1 MKKILLGIAIVGTL
15 ATVYNNTFAKMDH
28 SSGHGHSH
36 NTSFNQNSSVKEF
49 QKPLLLPP
57 ILKGE
62 VKNGVRTFDLN
73 VTKGKW
79 EFIDGNLTE
88 TYGYN
93 GPILGPVLSL
103 KKGEKTNINITNNLS
118 EETTVHW
125 HGGILSQDVDG
136 VHNADIQPDQSKN
149 VEFILNQPAA
159 TLWFHPHPMHK
170 TASQVYKGL
179 AGLIYLE
186 DEVSEKLNIPK
197 TYGVDDFPIVIQDKK
212 LTTDGQLTYSTTHME
227 KIHGKSGGYLMIN
240 GIISPFVEVPNG
252 LVRLRVVN
260 GSNATNYDIDLNG
273 EQFYQIGS
281 DGGLLNSP
289 ISMKKLTL
297 APGERGEILV
307 NSKKLNQKSYLYVN
321 GKEALE
327 LRKNKKSGLTTIP
340 KTLVEIPEVTKNLS
354 NLKTRTF
361 TLKTTSKGNTIN
373 NTPYNMDKLNFDV
386 QKGTQEIWEVKNGS
400 KMMDMPHPFHVHG
413 AQFRIIERN
422 GKIPPLN
429 EQGWKD
435 TVNLNAGDDVKILI
449 IYTTDGITVYHCHI
463 LEHEEDGM
471 MGQFQIN
478 N

>member
-1 MKKILLGIAIVGTL
+1 MNKILISITILGTL
-15 ATVYNNTFAKMDH
+15 ATISNQALGSINH
-28 SSGHGHSH
+28 SSGHSH
-36 NTSFNQNSSVKEF
+36 NTTFNQATLAKEF
-49 QKPLLLPP
+49 QKPLLIPP
-57 ILKGE
+57 LLKGE
-62 VKNGVRTFDLN
+62 IKNGVRTFDLN
-73 VTKGKW
+73 VTKGQW
-79 EFIDGNLTE
+79 EFIDGNFTE

-103 KKGEKTNINITNNLS
+103 KKGEKTKINIKNNLS

-136 VHNADIQPDQSKN
+136 VHNADIQPNTQNS

-186 DEVSEKLNIPK
+186 DEQSESLKIPK

-212 LTTDGQLTYSTTHME
+212 LTKDGELTYSTTHME

-240 GIISPFVEVPNG
+240 GIISPYIEIPNG
-252 LVRLRVVN
+252 LMRLRVVN
-260 GSNATNYDIDLNG
+260 GSNATNYDIDLNDQ
-273 EQFYQIGS
+273 EFYQISS
-281 DGGLLNSP
+281 DGGLLSKP
-289 ISMKKLTL
+289 VSMKKLTL

-307 NSKKLNQKSYLYVN
+307 DSKKLNNKSYLYIN

-327 LRKNKKSGLTTIP
+327 LRKNKKSGLTQIP
-340 KTLVEIPEVTKNLS
+340 EILAEIPEITKNLAD
-354 NLKTRTF
+354 LKTRTF

-373 NTPYNMDKLNFDV
+373 NTPYNMEKLNFDV
-386 QKGTQEIWEVKNGS
+386 QKGIQEIWEIKNGS

-413 AQFRIIERN
+413 AQFRVIERN

-435 TVNLNAGDDVKILI
+435 TVNLNAGDTVKILI
-449 IYTTDGITVYHCHI
+449 TYTTDGITVYHCHI

-471 MGQFQIN
+471 MGQFKIN

>member
-1 MKKILLGIAIVGTL
+1 MNKILISLTIVGSLVTISNKAL
-15 ATVYNNTFAKMDH
+15 GNMMDH
-28 SSGHGHSH
+28 SSGHSH
-36 NTSFNQNSSVKEF
+36 NTTFNQGTLTKEF
-49 QKPLLLPP
+49 QKSLLIPPL
-57 ILKGE
+57 LKGE
-62 VKNGVRTFDLN
+62 VKNGIKNFDLN
-73 VTKGKW
+73 VTKGQW
-79 EFIDGNLTE
+79 EFIDGKFTE

-103 KKGEKTNINITNNLS
+103 KKGEKTKINITNNLS

-136 VHNADIQPDQSKN
+136 VHNADIQPNTQKS
-149 VEFILNQPAA
+149 VEFTLNQPAT

-186 DEVSEKLNIPK
+186 DEQSENLNIPK

-212 LTTDGQLTYSTTHME
+212 LTKNGELSYSTTHME

-240 GIISPFVEVPNG
+240 GVISPYVEVPNG
-252 LVRLRVVN
+252 FIRLRVVN
-260 GSNATNYDIDLNG
+260 GSNATNYDIDLG
-273 EQFYQIGS
+273 DEEFYQIGS
-281 DGGLLNSP
+281 DGGLLNKP

-307 NSKKLNQKSYLYVN
+307 DSNRLNNKSYLYIN

-327 LRKNKKSGLTTIP
+327 LRKNKQSGLTSIP
-340 KTLVEIPEVTKNLS
+340 KTLVAISEITKDLD

-373 NTPYNMDKLNFDV
+373 NTPYNMEKLNFDV
-386 QKGTQEIWEVKNGS
+386 QKGTQEIWEIKNGS

-413 AQFRIIERN
+413 AQFRVIERN
-422 GKIPPLN
+422 GKTPPLN

-435 TVNLNAGDDVKILI
+435 TVNLNAGDTVKILI
-449 IYTTDGITVYHCHI
+449 TYTTDGITVYHCHI